1 MKKIYLE
8 NDDATNN
15 IGKLI
20 SEDILNITKDNI
32 EIHLEGDLG
41 AGKTFLTRS
50 IISHAGWSGLV
61 KSPTYTLCEE
71 YELNKLLFLHIDLY
85 RSDESEDLD
94 IFNLNRETHLKKIII
109 IEWSDK
115 LKENRAFDLKIKFEH
130 INNQREIEI
139 IDKNNFV
146 FYYKRRVTNKLND
159 STYIIPLYSK
169 WKRVE

>member
-1 MKKIYLE
+1 MNKIYLK

-20 SEDILNITKDNI
+20 LEDILNISKDNI
-32 EIHLEGDLG
+32 EIHLEGNLG

-50 IISHAGWSGLV
+50 IITHAGWSGLV

-71 YELNKLLFLHIDLY
+71 YELNKILFLHIDLY

-94 IFNLNRETHLKKIII
+94 IFNLNRETKLKKIII
-109 IEWSDK
+109 IEWSDR
-115 LKENRAFDLKIKFEH
+115 LKENRSFDLKIKFEH

-139 IDKNNFV
+139 IDNSNLFLTLK
-146 FYYKRRVTNKLND
+146 KL
-159 STYIIPLYSK
+159 
-169 WKRVE
+169 

>member
-1 MKKIYLE
+1 MKKIYLK

-20 SEDILNITKDNI
+20 SEDILNISKDNV

-115 LKENRAFDLKIKFEH
+115 LKENRSFDLKIKFEH

-139 IDKNNFV
+139 IDNSNLFLTLKNYN
-146 FYYKRRVTNKLND
+146 
-159 STYIIPLYSK
+159 
-169 WKRVE
+169 E

>member
-20 SEDILNITKDNI
+20 SEDILNISKDNI

-71 YELNKLLFLHIDLY
+71 YELNKILFLHIDLY

-115 LKENRAFDLKIKFEH
+115 LKENRSFDLKIKFEH

-139 IDKNNFV
+139 IDNSNLFLTLK
-146 FYYKRRVTNKLND
+146 KL
-159 STYIIPLYSK
+159 
-169 WKRVE
+169 